1 MDKDFED
8 LASTLAWA
16 NENNP
21 FERTTPTPDGK
32 FAVFPKVKRHPP
44 NSPEQRA
51 AEDAWESRCEQMHDN
66 QVPITVEPKPEE
78 NTIAAHKDRLVR
90 GD

>member
-44 NSPEQRA
+44 NSPEQRKQ
-51 AEDAWESRCEQMHDN
+51 ELDWERRSLKMHSEQKP
-66 QVPITVEPKPEE
+66 VVLEPKPIE
-78 NTIAAHKDRLVR
+78 NQMTRVVR

>member
-51 AEDAWESRCEQMHDN
+51 AEDAWQQRAMEMHEN
-66 QVPITVEPKPEE
+66 QVLVKLDPKPEINE
-78 NTIAAHKDRLVR
+78 LQARKDLVR